1 MTVKC
6 KWFLTTAT
14 CFDVFVLPEAI
25 KRQGNAPF
33 QNYSKL
39 FDCILAL
46 RLKYVDSTCIDV
58 YCIVMPLRIGGFKPP
73 FCLLALQSNMI
84 IHVQY
89 MCWVCFSADNE
100 CLLQA
105 VLSVSQWRWYATIGL
120 TWRCCVTPCHL
131 ERVRESYHSFPG
143 ALRKICLYRFQ
154 YTKNLVHTGRK
165 THKIQQHATYHR
177 ISIPIVSSALPAP
190 RCTWFLKRPGWIIL
204 MCTSN
209 LGALRRGR
217 PCDINVLWLSHGFPS
232 HCLWRKPSATPKAIS
247 AQLYKNLY
255 LLIKYISVILCVCS

>member
-1 MTVKC
+1 MLGL
-6 KWFLTTAT
+6 FQR
-14 CFDVFVLPEAI
+14 
-25 KRQGNAPF
+25 RQRVPALGGALGVAMALVCN
-33 QNYSKL
+33 
-39 FDCILAL
+39 DRVDLAL
-46 RLKYVDSTCIDV
+46 LCHT
-58 YCIVMPLRIGGFKPP
+58 
-73 FCLLALQSNMI
+73 
-84 IHVQY
+84 
-89 MCWVCFSADNE
+89 
-100 CLLQA
+100 
-105 VLSVSQWRWYATIGL
+105 LS
-120 TWRCCVTPCHL
+120 PCHL

-177 ISIPIVSSALPAP
+177 ISIPIVSFALPAP